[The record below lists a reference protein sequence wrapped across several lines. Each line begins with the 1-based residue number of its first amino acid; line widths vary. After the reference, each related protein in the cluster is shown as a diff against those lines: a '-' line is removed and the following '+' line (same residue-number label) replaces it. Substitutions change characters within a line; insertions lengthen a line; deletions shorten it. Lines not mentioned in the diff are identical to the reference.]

1 MKHLRTLLCVLVAAL
16 AVCVQAQK
24 SYHYSTVAGDPMHA
38 RVYTLDNGLKV
49 YMSVNR
55 ETPRLQT
62 YIAVKT
68 GSRNDPPETTG
79 LAHYLEHLM
88 FKGTTHFGSSN
99 VAAEAPLLD
108 TIECR
113 FERYRHITDPVM
125 RKKAYHE
132 IDSISQLAARYNIP
146 NEYDKLMASIGS
158 QGSNAYTSEDVT
170 CYVEDIPANEIDS
183 WAKVQADRF
192 KNMVIR
198 GFHTELEAVY
208 EEYNIGLG
216 SDDEKQIQAM
226 SKKLFP
232 GHPYGT
238 QSTIGTQEHLKNPSI
253 TNIKNYFH
261 RYYVPNNVAI
271 CLAGDFDPDKT
282 IAIIDKYFGD
292 WKKSDNLS
300 YPQYAPLKKLM
311 APVDT
316 TVVGLEAPN
325 VFMAWRTDAAASAQQ
340 DTLSVISYLLSNG
353 KAGLFDLDLNNPM
366 KVMGA
371 SAQLSS
377 NHDYGMFYLYG
388 LPKEGQDTKEVR
400 RLMLGEIEKLKKGQ
414 FSDDLLPSAVNNMK
428 LKYYQS
434 LRKNDER
441 ADRFVNA
448 FINDKQWD
456 DEVHSLDRIAKMTKS
471 QIVDFANRFF
481 TDGYV
486 TVFKA
491 QGNDTTIHKIEKPHI
506 TPIPTNNDK
515 QSEFLKEI
523 VNAKPEPIQ
532 PKFVDFKRDLTVAR
546 TKKGL
551 DYLYKKNTS
560 DDIFSLTYHYP
571 FGSESDNQYAVAA
584 DYLSYVGTDKLSNEK
599 IQQQF
604 FKLACSYKVSV
615 GDDAINISISGL
627 NSNMPAAVR
636 LLENV
641 LTSAKADKESYDKY
655 VGIVLK
661 ARADAKGE
669 QRANFSALTMLGEY
683 GAYNPQLNDMSEKQL
698 RDADP
703 QALLDKLKNLNR
715 YRATVM
721 YFGPSDMKTVDG
733 IVSAAHATP
742 RKFLQEP
749 EAKPYLHQATD
760 KTEVWVAPYDAKNIY
775 MTMYHAEGKKWTPEK
790 AAIELLF
797 NEYFGGGMNAIVFQE
812 LREARGL
819 AYSAGARYTAPSAYP
834 YKDMESFATYIIT
847 QNDKMMDCVNE
858 FNNLLNDTPS
868 REAGFKLARQSLI
881 KSLSTARTNYE
892 NVFWRWL
899 EAKKKGIDYDIRQKI
914 YETLPKLTLNDVIN
928 FARENIANKPYR
940 YLILGNEKDIDM
952 DALQK
957 LGPVRRLT
965 TEEIFGY

>member
-16 AVCVQAQK
+16 AVSVQAQK
-24 SYHYSTVAGDPMHA
+24 SYHYSTVVGDPMHA

-292 WKKSDNLS
+292 WKKIDNLS

-834 YKDMESFATYIIT
+834 YKDTESFTTYIIT

>member
-456 DEVHSLDRIAKMTKS
+456 NEVHSLDRIAKMTKS

-834 YKDMESFATYIIT
+834 YKDTESFTTYIIT

>member
-604 FKLACSYKVSV
+604 FKLACSYNVSV

-733 IVSAAHATP
+733 IVSAAHVTP

-834 YKDMESFATYIIT
+834 YKDTESFATYIIT

>member
-16 AVCVQAQK
+16 AVSVQAQK
-24 SYHYSTVAGDPMHA
+24 NYHYSTVAGDPMHA

-532 PKFVDFKRDLTVAR
+532 PKSVDFKRDLTVAR

-604 FKLACSYKVSV
+604 FKLACSYKVNV

-742 RKFLQEP
+742 RKFLREP

-834 YKDMESFATYIIT
+834 YKDTESFATYIIT

>member
-16 AVCVQAQK
+16 AVSVQAQK
-24 SYHYSTVAGDPMHA
+24 SYHYSTVASDPMHA

-216 SDDEKQIQAM
+216 SDGEKQIQAM

-371 SAQLSS
+371 SAQLSA

-388 LPKEGQDTKEVR
+388 SPKEGQDTKEVR

-448 FINDKQWD
+448 FINDKLWD

-661 ARADAKGE
+661 ARADAKSE

-698 RDADP
+698 RDADQ

-834 YKDMESFATYIIT
+834 YKDTESFTTYIIT